1 MCCWEYNIQSWTG
14 KCEHYTYFLPTF
26 HLSAIMLLLHGCQGT
41 ETASFAEEFTSGHQI
56 KALNESTFKELLP
69 RVDKT
74 IPILLEKGITL
85 GRYQWRSQTRA
96 HTGLGP
102 GVSNAKVLRRRV
114 CTATRLCIVALRQYC
129 QCAPDCS
136 TPRSQTLSCLG
147 TRTTLVQSHS
157 QALVCGG
164 ECMHIVRC
172 MWGEY
177 FIDPRTS
184 VQSMKVPREPIPITE
199 KWRRKIFSALRVDW

>member
-1 MCCWEYNIQSWTG
+1 MIHLICDSRNFQN
-14 KCEHYTYFLPTF
+14 FLNHTN
-26 HLSAIMLLLHGCQGT
+26 AIV
-41 ETASFAEEFTSGHQI
+41 SGVS
-56 KALNESTFKELLP
+56 K
-69 RVDKT
+69 V
-74 IPILLEKGITL
+74 
-85 GRYQWRSQTRA
+85 QTRA

-114 CTATRLCIVALRQYC
+114 CTATHLCTVALRQYC

-147 TRTTLVQSHS
+147 TRTTLVQSRS

-172 MWGEY
+172 M
-177 FIDPRTS
+177 
-184 VQSMKVPREPIPITE
+184 
-199 KWRRKIFSALRVDW
+199 

>member
-1 MCCWEYNIQSWTG
+1 MYGCSNFATSKVENFALSLWLIKLRDNLRNEKFVSATDAYMSTYIIGEIPQS
-14 KCEHYTYFLPTF
+14 EPHVNA
-26 HLSAIMLLLHGCQGT
+26 LSNSTVCIM
-41 ETASFAEEFTSGHQI
+41 
-56 KALNESTFKELLP
+56 
-69 RVDKT
+69 
-74 IPILLEKGITL
+74 
-85 GRYQWRSQTRA
+85 QWCSQTRA

-114 CTATRLCIVALRQYC
+114 CTATRLCTVALRQYC

-147 TRTTLVQSHS
+147 TRTTLVQSRS

-172 MWGEY
+172 M
-177 FIDPRTS
+177 
-184 VQSMKVPREPIPITE
+184 
-199 KWRRKIFSALRVDW
+199 